1 MDVHL
6 DQPVLLQVVHT
17 VREEDSQQEVFRQ
30 SSQPE
35 QGGTIHPIC
44 PIASSVQ
51 MQDVGLFMN
60 FHTFLPFLSRLV
72 EFMNPLMTGLMR
84 EIVMTSLHI

>member
-30 SSQPE
+30 AIQSE
-35 QGGTIHPIC
+35 QGNTTHPIC

-51 MQDVGLFMN
+51 MQDVGI
-60 FHTFLPFLSRLV
+60 FLYFIPSFPYSLDSSSSRIL
-72 EFMNPLMTGLMR
+72 
-84 EIVMTSLHI
+84 